1 MYSQAL
7 SAAMGISPLV
17 WKIASGQLP
26 PGLALNSST
35 GVISGTPTQTGTS
48 SFTVKVT
55 DATKPRAMSATANLS
70 ITVNPNVQAAV
81 YVTEGGYS
89 GVQSFP
95 LGSSGN
101 VKPTTSITGDA
112 TGLDATTA
120 AVIDPVSGT
129 LYVASAG
136 NQEIAEYPY
145 GATGNVA
152 PSAVIT
158 GSATGLSYPT
168 ALALD
173 RSGRLYVANHSANS
187 ITVYAAGATGN
198 QKPVATIIGADTG
211 LVGPSGL
218 AFDPAGH
225 LWVANSGANSLSE
238 YPASRRSGRQADRD
252 DHRCHD
258 WAQRAAGADARRRR
272 QSAGGQPARQ
282 LADRVQDQRQR

>member
-1 MYSQAL
+1 MTITTATLPGGKVGAAL
-7 SAAMGISPLV
+7 LAGAERGDGNQPARVEDRERASPAGV
-17 WKIASGQLP
+17 GAEP
-26 PGLALNSST
+26 RT

-55 DATKPRAMSATANLS
+55 DATKPTAMTATANLS

-89 GVQSFP
+89 AVQSFP

-152 PSAVIT
+152 PSSVIT
-158 GSATGLSYPT
+158 GSRDRAGLP
-168 ALALD
+168 D
-173 RSGRLYVANHSANS
+173 RGRARWLWPAVRRQPLRQQRHRLRRRRDGQRE
-187 ITVYAAGATGN
+187 AG
-198 QKPVATIIGADTG
+198 
-211 LVGPSGL
+211 
-218 AFDPAGH
+218 
-225 LWVANSGANSLSE
+225 
-238 YPASRRSGRQADRD
+238 RD
-252 DHRCHD
+252 DHRCRHRPGRSLGSGVRSG
-258 WAQRAAGADARRRR
+258 RASVG
-272 QSAGGQPARQ
+272 RQ
-282 LADRVQDQRQR
+282 LGR